1 MGNVDNLL
9 NKISKCQRELKV
21 LQDNC
26 AHVEKDIRFV
36 DYEKGVRFVCR
47 DCKSVL
53 GWPSNKEVDKWV
65 SK

>member
-1 MGNVDNLL
+1 MVFAFKDL
-9 NKISKCQRELKV
+9 NKISECQRELKKI
-21 LQDNC
+21 QDNC
-26 AHVEKDIRFV
+26 AHTEKDIRFV

-47 DCKSVL
+47 DCKLVL